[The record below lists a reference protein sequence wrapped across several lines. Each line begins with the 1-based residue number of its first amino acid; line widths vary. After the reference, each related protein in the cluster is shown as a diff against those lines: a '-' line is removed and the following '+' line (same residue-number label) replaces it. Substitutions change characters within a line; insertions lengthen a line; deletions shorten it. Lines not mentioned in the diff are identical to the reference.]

1 MAARF
6 DATIAVIADDEDRSR
21 RAAARGTGELEA
33 RSGRQLTQEEK
44 AARATHVIVNNG
56 TMADLERELTR
67 LYPELAGAG

>member
-1 MAARF
+1 M
-6 DATIAVIADDEDRSR
+6 IADDEDRSR